1 MRRTTLSNVVVVLVR
16 TKHPGN
22 IGSVARAMNNMGIG
36 ELRLAAPQCEISE
49 ESRRLARAG
58 GGILDGARV
67 FRSVATAVRGLR
79 LVIGTS
85 GKTGGH
91 REQVYSP
98 RELAPRIAAQAAE
111 AKTGIL
117 FGPEDTGLTDE
128 DILPCQ
134 LLLRIPTDPKARSIN
149 LAQAVMIVCYE
160 IFLAQLA
167 REPVRVVR
175 AAPVEQVEAMY
186 AQLERALLDIG
197 FLHPQNARHMMFA
210 LRRMLGRAGLER
222 PDVGVLRGI
231 ARQIGWY
238 AAHGSRRAPEQPD
251 NVVSEFPEGP

>member
-1 MRRTTLSNVVVVLVR
+1 
-16 TKHPGN
+16 
-22 IGSVARAMNNMGIG
+22 
-36 ELRLAAPQCEISE
+36 
-49 ESRRLARAG
+49 
-58 GGILDGARV
+58 
-67 FRSVATAVRGLR
+67 
-79 LVIGTS
+79 
-85 GKTGGH
+85 
-91 REQVYSP
+91 
-98 RELAPRIAAQAAE
+98 
-111 AKTGIL
+111 
-117 FGPEDTGLTDE
+117 
-128 DILPCQ
+128 
-134 LLLRIPTDPKARSIN
+134 
-149 LAQAVMIVCYE
+149 MIVCYE